1 VLIAR
6 SIIDTLFGSQCP
18 CDIHDVGG
26 ASTTKLHLCSRK
38 QYQGYVTVSPHVC
51 WLYPESWLY
60 TTQKRRCPRL
70 RSLAKSWYALAA
82 RFAAGVAPSDVWLL
96 RLRWRG
102 WHVGLGLLFLQVPRV
117 EFIKSPNEAPF
128 VKYGP
133 IRVFQKTCMKIY
145 GGFYKWWIPKMLVF
159 LMEKPF
165 RIYYNIL
172 DWMILSGYPHGL
184 ETSIYENMQAPECH
198 SKFRQLRKVS
208 TTGFSEHS
216 DPSDPTSLI
225 ETNKSTT
232 RMEVLFIWTKH
243 VNSLFICMYIYI
255 YTRLFRIYM
264 YICI

>member
-1 VLIAR
+1 
-6 SIIDTLFGSQCP
+6 
-18 CDIHDVGG
+18 
-26 ASTTKLHLCSRK
+26 
-38 QYQGYVTVSPHVC
+38 
-51 WLYPESWLY
+51 
-60 TTQKRRCPRL
+60 
-70 RSLAKSWYALAA
+70 
-82 RFAAGVAPSDVWLL
+82 
-96 RLRWRG
+96 
-102 WHVGLGLLFLQVPRV
+102 
-117 EFIKSPNEAPF
+117 
-128 VKYGP
+128 
-133 IRVFQKTCMKIY
+133 
-145 GGFYKWWIPKMLVF
+145 MLVF